1 MKGKNVLDEKNVIQS
16 QEQILAMIKKIKEDA
31 GMPHSDDRRAPQ
43 YAHDQLDAMLSAKAH
58 MLRADDIV
66 TYGAPG
72 WAHALLDL
80 IWDLF

>member
-1 MKGKNVLDEKNVIQS
+1 MLDEVSIAQS
-16 QEQILAMIKKIKEDA
+16 QEQILVMIKKIKEEA
-31 GMPHSDDRRAPQ
+31 GITHSDDRRAPQ

-58 MLRADDIV
+58 MQRADAVV

>member
-1 MKGKNVLDEKNVIQS
+1 MLDEQNVLQS
-16 QEQILAMIKKIKEDA
+16 QEQILSAIKKIKEDA
-31 GMPHSDDRRAPQ
+31 GLSQSDDRRAPQ

-58 MLRADDIV
+58 MQRSDGAV
-66 TYGAPG
+66 VFAAPG